1 MGSLGYYAGILKDFG
16 LPRTLKLA
24 KNIFY
29 VPGNKDNKF
38 SIGYISLSNICP
50 NNCRDCYVKKGN
62 NILDIEIADKYIKIL
77 HDQGV
82 RTFVF
87 VGGEPLLYNSK
98 NNMFNLIG
106 KHPKDTFHICTST
119 TGLTKYDSIKA
130 SQYKNI
136 VFVLSIDGLEENNDI
151 RRGDKSFEK
160 TINAARILRNNKNPL
175 GVYTTINSL
184 NYKEISS
191 EKYIDFLISEG
202 FKFISFHRHFS
213 IKDAY
218 SLCIDD
224 DKYVL
229 ALRRLHAL
237 AKRKPIIL
245 YSGYLGDLKNPN
257 LKNRHTTLFLSPT
270 GELKA
275 GRTGESCGNMNK
287 TTLIK
292 IIKSE
297 KLQNI
302 IDKDRDFSNRRDGN
316 MEEILKQILES
327 QT

>member
-218 SLCIDD
+218 SLDQ
-224 DKYVL
+224 
-229 ALRRLHAL
+229 
-237 AKRKPIIL
+237 
-245 YSGYLGDLKNPN
+245 
-257 LKNRHTTLFLSPT
+257 
-270 GELKA
+270 LKA
-275 GRTGESCGNMNK
+275 KKIAVIVNLEPAVLRGEKSNGMLLASEQGILAIPAESK
-287 TTLIK
+287 TKPGTLLTK
-292 IIKSE
+292 ECKEIIKFDDFKKHVLVVKDSFVHLDGT
-297 KLQNI
+297 KLPLKM
-302 IDKDRDFSNRRDGN
+302 DKSVPEGTKV
-316 MEEILKQILES
+316 M
-327 QT
+327 